1 MLSTLRRL
9 LKCLG
14 RMNSDSMSEKNSVG
28 ITISGMNFM
37 IFPVLPAVNISGA
50 KAAIDVATAKVTGR
64 AISTAPAIA
73 PLRPGVPRS

>member
-1 MLSTLRRL
+1 
-9 LKCLG
+9 
-14 RMNSDSMSEKNSVG
+14 MNRHSMSEKNSVG

-64 AISTAPAIA
+64 AISTAPVIA
-73 PLRPGVPRS
+73 PLSPGVPRS